1 MTRAAPASLIISG
14 LLGSVSAIT
23 HELTTSDALLRSP
36 LALSRRIGFVQL
48 RGGCGA
54 SSTAGYVASTLARR
68 RAGMVLGVNASA
80 GEAHLLWQAGL
91 TRSAPS
97 GVTDRPRSAARG
109 ARNEQ
114 RIASRRAEEE
124 GADGAFLS
132 ASDDEVGGFPARSA
146 ARGAR
151 NEHGRAHPSSA
162 ADARAGLPVTG
173 TGLIALDLARDQHA
187 ASAGTW
193 FEQVTPIARFYDLV
207 ITDWGIRHRQV
218 DLRQVAR
225 ASHVVCLVAR
235 ADRYAAEE
243 AAALVPALSA
253 VEDKPRVV
261 LVLVDVG
268 RTAGRTPQLL
278 QDQLEVPV
286 RTIPY
291 DPSRAMTQ
299 PVASRQLPVQTRLAY
314 TRLCTALMAEAVRPT
329 YRRLVAPQP
338 DERLPTAA
346 ARDGRS

>member
-1 MTRAAPASLIISG
+1 MTRAAPASVIISG

-23 HELTTSDALLRSP
+23 HELRTSDALLRSP

-54 SSTAGYVASTLARR
+54 SSTAGYVASMLARR
-68 RAGMVLGVNASA
+68 RAGMVLGVNASG
-80 GEAHLLWQAGL
+80 GEANLLWQAGL
-91 TRSAPS
+91 TRSA
-97 GVTDRPRSAARG
+97 ARG
-109 ARNEQ
+109 ARNAH
-114 RIASRRAEEE
+114 RIAPRRGEEE
-124 GADGAFLS
+124 GADGVLPS
-132 ASDDEVGGFPARSA
+132 ASDDEVGGFQSRSA

-151 NEHGRAHPSSA
+151 NAHRRGHPGNA

-173 TGLIALDLARDQHA
+173 TGLIALDLARDQLA

-235 ADRYAAEE
+235 ADRYPAEE
-243 AAALVPALSA
+243 AAALVPALSE
-253 VEDKPRVV
+253 VEDQPRVM

-268 RTAGRTPQLL
+268 RTAGHTPQLL
-278 QDQLEVPV
+278 QDQLQLPV

-291 DPSRAMTQ
+291 DQSRAVTQ
-299 PVASRQLPVQTRLAY
+299 PVDSRQLPFRNRLAY

-329 YRRLVAPQP
+329 HRRLVAPQP
-338 DERLPTAA
+338 DAGLMTGAA
-346 ARDGRS
+346 GDGRS